1 MSTMLSSLGPEGM
14 PIDLTIVLA
23 TVGLVIV
30 ILTVLGN
37 KSKYIAMG
45 LASGGFAFGI
55 AFISLQA
62 LGFFGS
68 TSSLPYTTPGAPVAT
83 DWVSYIFGL
92 AILIVAFLV
101 GLTVVDYFA
110 DESNVTTFYALLVF
124 TTLGALLLAFS
135 TDLLMMFVAWELM
148 SIPSY
153 ILTGF
158 KKRDPAS
165 NEAAVKYFL
174 VSAFASAVLLYGI
187 SLIYLLTGTTSIYGN
202 AISTSNA
209 VGAPILSVNSGAGP
223 VGILAL
229 TFLLAGFGI
238 KLAAVPFHMWIPDAY
253 QGAPTIVS
261 GLLSTATKGAT
272 FAPAARIFFVL
283 FSFSAF
289 HLDWSLTF
297 AVLAVLSMTLGNFA
311 ALTQKSVTRILA
323 YSSIGQAGYILIGFA
338 AGTVY
343 GLTGSFFHIINYATM
358 QVCAF
363 LAVALIIRGTRS
375 DNLDSFN
382 GLGRRMVVAPI
393 ALTLSL
399 LALGGFP
406 PLSGFWSKL
415 ALFLSAINSPYN
427 LGWLAIVGIINSFVS
442 IAFYVR
448 IVKHMYLDPAPSDTR
463 LPETSGFKVAL
474 VIAILVIVG
483 TGIYPYPLI
492 QLAETAASSFLNP
505 TAILAIF
512 HAVVGILVR
521 LVT

>member
-1 MSTMLSSLGPEGM
+1 M
-14 PIDLTIVLA
+14 PIDLTIILA

-37 KSKYIAMG
+37 RSKYLAMG
-45 LASGGFAFGI
+45 LACGGFGFGI
-55 AFISLQA
+55 LFISLQA

-68 TSSLPYTTPGAPVAT
+68 SSSLPYTIAATSSPVAS
-83 DWVSYIFGL
+83 DWVSYLFGI
-92 AILIVAFLV
+92 AILIVAFFV
-101 GLTVVDYFA
+101 GLTVVDYFT
-110 DESNVTTFYALLVF
+110 DDSNVTTFYALLVF
-124 TTLGALLLAFS
+124 TVLGALLLAFS

-158 KKRDPAS
+158 RKRDPAS

-174 VSAFASAVLLYGI
+174 ISAFASAVLLYGI
-187 SLIYLLTGTTSIYGN
+187 SLIYLLDGTTSIYGSVLSSQ
-202 AISTSNA
+202 IT
-209 VGAPILSVNSGAGP
+209 SVNTGWGP

-272 FAPAARIFFVL
+272 FAPAARIFFII

-289 HLDWSLTF
+289 QTDWSLTF

-343 GLTGSFFHIINYATM
+343 GLTGSFFHILNYATM

-363 LAVALIIRGTRS
+363 LAVALIVKGTRS

-382 GLGRRMVVAPI
+382 GLGKRMFLAPL
-393 ALTLSL
+393 ALTISL

-415 ALFLSAINSPYN
+415 VLFLSAIQSPYS
-427 LGWLAIVGIINSFVS
+427 LGWLAVVGIINSFVS

-448 IVKHMYLDPAPSDTR
+448 IVKHMYLDPAPVQTK
-463 LPETSGFKVAL
+463 LPSSSGFNAAL
-474 VIAILVIVG
+474 AIAVFVIVA
-483 TGIYPYPLI
+483 TGIYPYPFI
-492 QLAETAASSFLNP
+492 QLASTAAQSFLHP
-505 TAILAIF
+505 LAIL
-512 HAVVGILVR
+512 L
-521 LVT
+521 LP